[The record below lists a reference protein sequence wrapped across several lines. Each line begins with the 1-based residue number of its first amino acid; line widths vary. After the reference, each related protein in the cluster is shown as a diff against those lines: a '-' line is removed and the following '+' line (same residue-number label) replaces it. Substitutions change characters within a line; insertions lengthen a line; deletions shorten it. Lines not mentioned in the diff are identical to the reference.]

1 MNEYQDK
8 NRIAKIYP
16 RTFGGY
22 RVWLYDVFTEFQDEK
37 YYNNSINN
45 NISLKPVNTNNNIA

>member
-37 YYNNSINN
+37 YFDNKLEAETTAKGWCHYE
-45 NISLKPVNTNNNIA
+45 